1 MKKLSIG
8 VGIIAV
14 LAGAYWLAA
23 PLFFDNEVQEA
34 AVDIGESASA
44 QGEQIIVAEGSF
56 ADADAFHKGAGVVRL
71 ISVGGK
77 NFIRFEDDFKVTNG
91 PDLFVYFGK
100 DGAYA
105 SEAKIA
111 ALKGNIG
118 SQNYEVPEG
127 MRVDE
132 YNEVWI
138 WCRAFSV
145 PFAHAILLNP
155 SASRAGIESG
165 N

>member
-1 MKKLSIG
+1 MKKIALWVG
-8 VGIIAV
+8 VILIVGA
-14 LAGAYWLAA
+14 AYWLVS
-23 PLFFDNEVQEA
+23 PIFLDKEVQEA
-34 AVDIGESASA
+34 VVDIGVAASA
-44 QGEQIIVAEGSF
+44 PSEQTILAEGSF
-56 ADADAFHKGAGVVRL
+56 VDADAFHKGAGVVRL

-127 MRVDE
+127 IRVDE

-145 PFAHAILLNP
+145 PFTHAVLN
-155 SASRAGIESG
+155 
-165 N
+165 